1 MKKLNKLLLSRFCD
15 IYKEKTLQEQ
25 EIMLHISD
33 MVMVIYTAES
43 VLART
48 IKLAYKE

>member
-1 MKKLNKLLLSRFCD
+1 MKKLNKLIISRFCD
-15 IYKEKTLQEQ
+15 TYKAETVQEQ

-33 MVMVIYTAES
+33 MVMQIYVVES

-48 IKLAYKE
+48 IKLAYKK